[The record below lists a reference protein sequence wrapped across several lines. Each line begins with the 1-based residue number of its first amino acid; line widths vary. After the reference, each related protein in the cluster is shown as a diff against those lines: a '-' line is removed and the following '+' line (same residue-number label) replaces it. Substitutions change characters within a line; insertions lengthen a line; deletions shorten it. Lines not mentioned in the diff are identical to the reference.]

1 MAGNPKYHVNVIKL
15 KCEITWTGGLPHLS
29 GLPHLPGASHLHVNR
44 PLVFQHL
51 DTTLYSWR
59 FKNLLNIQ
67 RAAGTILN
75 FEHFSYGFYVL
86 SRLTAVN
93 ALTVKDCNFVE
104 RRCSAKSLEM
114 F

>member
-1 MAGNPKYHVNVIKL
+1 MK
-15 KCEITWTGGLPHLS
+15 GGLPHLS